1 MGKRIIERVFAIIE
15 KMQITEDSRFM
26 IRKAVMPGVGQGLFA
41 VYDIAAGAFIL
52 EYTGEKLPTPTA
64 EQTGSRYL
72 FVVDDEWTVD
82 GAVPENTAGYIN
94 HACYPN
100 VEAVIEDGSIMI
112 YALRDIQSGEEI
124 TIDYGDEYFKEY
136 IDPAGCKCETC
147 LNPSPLVA
155 N

>member
-1 MGKRIIERVFAIIE
+1 
-15 KMQITEDSRFM
+15 M
-26 IRKAVMPGVGQGLFA
+26 IKKAMPGVGQGLFA
-41 VYDIAAGAFIL
+41 VYDIPVGEFIL

-64 EQTGSRYL
+64 DQTGSRYL

-82 GAVPENTAGYIN
+82 GSVPNNVAGYIN

-100 VEAVIEDGSIMI
+100 VEAAIEDGRIMM

-124 TIDYGDEYFKEY
+124 TIDYGEEYFTEY
-136 IDPAGCKCETC
+136 IEPAGCMCPTC
-147 LNPSPLVA
+147 LNPSPLVV